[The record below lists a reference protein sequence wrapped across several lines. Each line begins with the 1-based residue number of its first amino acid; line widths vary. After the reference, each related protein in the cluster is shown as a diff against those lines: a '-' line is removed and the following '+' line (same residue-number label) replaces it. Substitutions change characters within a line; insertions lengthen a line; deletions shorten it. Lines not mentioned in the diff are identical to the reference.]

1 MVSQYRR
8 LSVFTVFVLLAGL
21 VLAACAGSP
30 SGSTSGKAVDVNITM
45 TDYKYDSSLTTFKQG
60 VTYHFIVKNNGSVA
74 HEIYIMPPDSSQLTA
89 DQIASKALAGLGPD
103 VMTPGAS
110 ATFDYTFTKVYP
122 SGSLELACHL
132 PGHYDAGMHL
142 PIVVQ

>member
-1 MVSQYRR
+1 MLSKYRR

-21 VLAACAGSP
+21 ILTACGGSS
-30 SGSTSGKAVDVNITM
+30 SGATSGKAVDVTVTM
-45 TDYKYDSSLTTFKQG
+45 TDYKFDSSLTTFKQG
-60 VTYHFIVKNNGSVA
+60 VTYHFIVKNDGSVA
-74 HEIYIMPPDSSQLTA
+74 HEIYIMPPDTSQLSA
-89 DQIASKALAGLGPD
+89 DQISSMALAGVGPD
-103 VMTPGAS
+103 VLTSGAS
-110 ATFDYTFTKVYP
+110 ATFDYTFTKAYP